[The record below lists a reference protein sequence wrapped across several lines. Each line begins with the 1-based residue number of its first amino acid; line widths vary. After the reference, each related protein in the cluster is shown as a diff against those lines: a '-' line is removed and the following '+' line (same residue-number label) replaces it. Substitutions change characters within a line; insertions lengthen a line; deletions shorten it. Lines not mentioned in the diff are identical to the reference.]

1 MPITIK
7 HTVIQSYESPML
19 IEYWNDYSSTNE
31 DLPVNDFRLK
41 IVDEYLQFADN
52 NNNYMSIDDPESIG
66 SLKTWLNLAIE
77 VLKMPEEQF
86 LYEVENN
93 QYENDNISFI
103 SFIEKTI
110 KNEGN

>member
-1 MPITIK
+1 MKDAKEDAHYNK

-52 NNNYMSIDDPESIG
+52 NNN
-66 SLKTWLNLAIE
+66 T
-77 VLKMPEEQF
+77 
-86 LYEVENN
+86 
-93 QYENDNISFI
+93 
-103 SFIEKTI
+103 
-110 KNEGN
+110 